1 LLATIKIH
9 SAYSHLFSESEYKAD
24 LITYSDIM
32 HYLKSMHPKFN
43 HYVNLV
49 DCGQAEETFGILDS
63 DYNIVANE
71 DLFIRQVKEDTT
83 IHIVPMIAGGGG
95 KRGGLFA
102 IMAVAGLAVATG
114 GLGLAAAGS
123 GAGAAGGYAAAAGG
137 GAAGASAAAA
147 GYSAG
152 GGGLFSAFSA
162 MPGFA
167 KSMLGNIAMS
177 FISSLFNK
185 KPKAQQETDQS
196 TRENGMFGGLTNST
210 QSGTPIALHYGLV
223 RVAGQFIS
231 GYIESEEHAKNDV
244 VKVGD
249 KF

>member
-1 LLATIKIH
+1 MLATIKIH

-43 HYVNLV
+43 HYVNLI

-63 DYNIVANE
+63 DYNIVSNE

-102 IMAVAGLAVATG
+102 IMAVAGLAIATG
-114 GLGLAAAGS
+114 GLGLAAGGQTAASLGMGGATGNLAAS
-123 GAGAAGGYAAAAGG
+123 GALGSTGA
-137 GAAGASAAAA
+137 
-147 GYSAG
+147 AG
-152 GGGLFSAFSA
+152 GGGLFNAFSA

-223 RVAGQFIS
+223 RVAGHFIS

-244 VKVGD
+244 IKVGD

>member
-1 LLATIKIH
+1 
-9 SAYSHLFSESEYKAD
+9 
-24 LITYSDIM
+24 M
-32 HYLKSMHPKFN
+32 
-43 HYVNLV
+43 
-49 DCGQAEETFGILDS
+49 
-63 DYNIVANE
+63 
-71 DLFIRQVKEDTT
+71 
-83 IHIVPMIAGGGG
+83 AGGGVG
-95 KRGGLFA
+95 GGLY
-102 IMAVAGLAVATG
+102 AV
-114 GLGLAAAGS
+114 GS
-123 GAGAAGGYAAAAGG
+123 APV
-137 GAAGASAAAA
+137 S
-147 GYSAG
+147 